1 MIYLLIGFIIS
12 AIIRWIFIKTAK
24 EVDQEMEQD
33 IEAAK
38 NEPSFYER
46 MQMWKYANEVIN
58 QCFKIESE

>member
-38 NEPSFYER
+38 NDPFFYER